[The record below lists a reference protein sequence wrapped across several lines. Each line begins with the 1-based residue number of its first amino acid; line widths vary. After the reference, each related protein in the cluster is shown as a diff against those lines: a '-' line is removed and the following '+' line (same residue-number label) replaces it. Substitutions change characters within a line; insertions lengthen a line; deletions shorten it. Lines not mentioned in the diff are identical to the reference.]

1 MTAMSQSSAST
12 LRMGFFAAAIVC
24 SCLVF
29 GSLAAPSG
37 GQTNNLVDSVA
48 PGPPDVVPE
57 GVAKA
62 SNDFG
67 LALYRTLANSS
78 SSGNL
83 FFSPWSLSRV
93 LAMVLLGARNETA
106 AELSRALAMDNF
118 DDPTAAL
125 GAQQKLARHLLA
137 NSSELASSSMALT
150 RAGDPVSAEYKAN
163 LDQYLEDGGIMEV
176 DFSRPEDLL
185 NRVNG
190 EVSRLTEGRIKNA
203 LHRSPDPLSKLLLL
217 NAIHFRGIWQRAF
230 NPNDSFDGI
239 FRGATRNTP
248 VRMMI
253 GKGRFPLAYEGSA
266 YVLELPYTGES
277 SLLLALPRR
286 RAQKDLSDIENRL
299 EQILLSAKPELRP
312 IEIEVPKL
320 SVRTSLDLKE
330 PLKKMGVKALFS
342 ERYADLTGMQ
352 AEGGLHVEDVHHR
365 ATLDMD
371 EKGTEASGSTV
382 AIIVSRIGTPRFSA
396 DRPFVFAIK
405 HRPTGLLLFVGRV
418 TDL

>member
-1 MTAMSQSSAST
+1 MPHSSAPT
-12 LRMGFFAAAIVC
+12 LRVEFFATAILC
-24 SCLVF
+24 SCLVV
-29 GSLAAPSG
+29 GSSAAPSG

-48 PGPPDVVPE
+48 PDPPDVVGE

-78 SSGNL
+78 GNI

-118 DDPTAAL
+118 DDAMAAL
-125 GAQQKLARHLLA
+125 AAQRKLARHLLT
-137 NSSELASSSMALT
+137 NSTELASSSIALT
-150 RAGDPVSAEYKAN
+150 RVGDPVSAEYRAN
-163 LDQYLEDGGIMEV
+163 LDQYLGDGGVMEV

-185 NRVNG
+185 SRVNG
-190 EVSRLTEGRIKNA
+190 EVSRLTEGRIQNA

-217 NAIHFRGIWQRAF
+217 NAIHFRGIWQKAF
-230 NPNDSFDGI
+230 NPNDSFDGL
-239 FRGATRNTP
+239 FRGVTRNTP

-286 RAQKDLSDIENRL
+286 RSVKDLSDIENRL
-299 EQILLSAKPELRP
+299 EQILLSARPELRP
-312 IEIEVPKL
+312 IEIEIPKL
-320 SVRTSLDLKE
+320 TVRTSLELKE
-330 PLKKMGVKALFS
+330 PLKRLGVKALFS
-342 ERYADLTGMQ
+342 ERYADLRGIQ
-352 AEGGLHVEDVHHR
+352 AEGGLYVEDVHHR
-365 ATLDMD
+365 AALEMD